1 MDGIGQAKAKR
12 ILQLRERKEDF
23 NFAGVSDITQT
34 EPSKW
39 MTWCKAGAVRKKKF
53 TRLSSANPRAQAT
66 SDTLPTTELN
76 SGRLFLVQNTYGTD
90 Q

>member
-1 MDGIGQAKAKR
+1 MPLVCLKSLDGVGQAKAKR

-39 MTWCKAGAVRKKKF
+39 MT
-53 TRLSSANPRAQAT
+53 
-66 SDTLPTTELN
+66 
-76 SGRLFLVQNTYGTD
+76 
-90 Q
+90 